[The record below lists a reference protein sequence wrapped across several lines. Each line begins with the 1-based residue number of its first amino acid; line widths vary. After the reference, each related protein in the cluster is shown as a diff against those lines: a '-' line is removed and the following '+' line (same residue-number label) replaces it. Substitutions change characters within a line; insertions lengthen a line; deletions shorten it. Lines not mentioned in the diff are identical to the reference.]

1 MSRKR
6 LTGRDQDGS
15 VFPPGTICLRS
26 RLHAGDSYADARSL
40 SLDALKCPLRPVG
53 ACGRQSAPPSGI
65 FLPNSVSTVAF
76 LFFA

>member
-15 VFPPGTICLRS
+15 VFPPGTICLRQGA
-26 RLHAGDSYADARSL
+26 RRDSYADARSRRGCAEVPTAARGSVRASVST
-40 SLDALKCPLRPVG
+40 SLR
-53 ACGRQSAPPSGI
+53 I